1 MGLALAAQR
10 GIIEGMR
17 DDTVE
22 QFYDV
27 LQNIEFAIL
36 SVYENEADY
45 ISQFFGEVRRAT
57 PSLRRD
63 RS

>member
-1 MGLALAAQR
+1 VAAER
-10 GIIEGMR
+10 RIIEGVR

-36 SVYENEADY
+36 SVYENEAD
-45 ISQFFGEVRRAT
+45 
-57 PSLRRD
+57 L
-63 RS
+63 